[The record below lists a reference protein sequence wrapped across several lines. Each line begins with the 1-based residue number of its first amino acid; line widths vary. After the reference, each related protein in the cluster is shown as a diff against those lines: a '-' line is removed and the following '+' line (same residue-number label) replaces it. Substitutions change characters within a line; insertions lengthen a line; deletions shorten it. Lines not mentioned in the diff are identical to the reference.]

1 MSISSLNTPAPVY
14 DDEADARLLRGIA
27 NGDRDCFRQLHDR
40 YEGLLFTTIFKVL
53 NDRQDSEEVLQ
64 ETFFNLW
71 RKAGLYVAGRG
82 RPVTWLASLARNR
95 AIDRIRSKQ
104 RQARLR
110 DALEVDDTRSTES
123 DAPVDGRTAAARR
136 DECRAVRKAV
146 IELTPIQRE
155 AIEMAYFHGLT
166 QQEIAEKLGEPVGT
180 VKARIRRGIRRL
192 RGIYGVEETESEAA

>member
-1 MSISSLNTPAPVY
+1 MSVSSQNAPHPVY
-14 DDEADARLLRGIA
+14 DDENDARLLRGIA

-71 RKAGLYVAGRG
+71 RKAGLYAQGRG
-82 RPVTWLASLARNR
+82 RPVTWLASMARNR

-104 RQARLR
+104 RRARLR
-110 DALEVDDTRSTES
+110 DALEDDAIGVSVS
-123 DAPVDGRTAAARR
+123 QAPINGRVAADRR
-136 DECRAVRKAV
+136 DQCREVRRAVV
-146 IELTPIQRE
+146 ELTPVQRE
-155 AIEMAYFHGLT
+155 AVEMAYFRGMT
-166 QQEIAEKLGEPVGT
+166 QQEIADRLGEPVGT

-192 RGIYGVEETESEAA
+192 RTIYEVDKLPA